1 MNLKYT
7 LGESMKKIIIGICAV
22 MLLMCIRVSAQ
33 NTSIDVSGIVQQMT
47 GGTTYF
53 DQGKIEVKNFV
64 GFGAGAGVNF
74 DKFNINLDFMF
85 GSSAIKSMNN
95 FDIQIAGADINLEY
109 QFLNYEI
116 TPLVFAG
123 IGSVTFTD
131 SYTGQGNIDETDF
144 SYNFGAGFKWIIAEK
159 FYLKGVYR
167 VTSAKIAGTSDAIPF
182 QGVSIGLGYIFP
194 L

>member
-7 LGESMKKIIIGICAV
+7 MGEFMKKIVVGTCAV

-33 NTSIDVSGIVQQMT
+33 NTAIDISGIVQQMT

-53 DQGKIEVKNFV
+53 DQGKIEVKNFI
-64 GFGAGAGVNF
+64 GFGAGAGINF
-74 DKFNINLDFMF
+74 DNFNVNLDFLF
-85 GSSAIKSMNN
+85 GSSAIRSNNN
-95 FDIQIAGADINLEY
+95 FDIQVAGADINLEY
-109 QFLNYEI
+109 QFLNYQI

-144 SYNFGAGFKWIIAEK
+144 SYNFGGGFRWTIAEK
-159 FYLKGVYR
+159 FYIKGVYR
-167 VTSAKIAGTSDAIPF
+167 VTSTKIAGTTDAILF
-182 QGVSIGLGYIFP
+182 QGVSVGLGYIFP

>member
-1 MNLKYT
+1 
-7 LGESMKKIIIGICAV
+7 MKKIVAGTCAV
-22 MLLMCIRVSAQ
+22 MLMMCVRVSAQ
-33 NTSIDVSGIVQQMT
+33 TTAIDISGIVQQMT

-64 GFGAGAGVNF
+64 GFGIGAGINF
-74 DKFNINLDFMF
+74 DNFNINLDFLF
-85 GSSAIKSMNN
+85 GSSAIRSNNN
-95 FDIQIAGADINLEY
+95 FDIQVAGVDINLEY
-109 QFLNYEI
+109 QFLNYQI

-144 SYNFGAGFKWIIAEK
+144 SYNFGGGFRWTIGEN

-167 VTSAKIAGTSDAIPF
+167 MTSAKIAGTTDAIPF